1 MTNTTARTTPDGRFG
16 YEAEGNPS
24 SPALVFM
31 HGVGGAA
38 RGWRNQL
45 EAFGD
50 RYYAVA
56 WDMPGYGGSAS
67 LPVVSIKTLSDA
79 LHDFLLQIGAQNICL
94 VGHSIGGMIVQQYLV
109 DHPHGATSVVLAQ
122 TSPAFGRADGDF
134 QKQFIDSRIG
144 PLDRGETM
152 ASMAPNMVSDLLG
165 DNPDPAGVALA
176 LDCMS
181 SVKPDTYRASMLA
194 LLGFDL
200 RANLKNIAV
209 PALLLSGTKDKN
221 SPAPM
226 VKKTATFIP
235 GSTYTEMEGIG
246 HLPNLENPDVFNQA
260 IRDFLDKDHTV
271 SGSAA

>member
-1 MTNTTARTTPDGRFG
+1 MTNSAARTTKDGRFG
-16 YEAEGNPS
+16 FEAKGDPS
-24 SPALVFM
+24 MPALVFL

-38 RGWRNQL
+38 RGWRAQL
-45 EAFGD
+45 DAFGD
-50 RYYAVA
+50 RYFTVA
-56 WDMPGYGGSAS
+56 WDMPGYGGSAA

-79 LHDFLLQIGAQNICL
+79 LHDFLQQIGAQNICL

-134 QKQFIDSRIG
+134 QKQFIDARIG

-152 ASMAPNMVSDLLG
+152 ASMAPGMVRDLIG

-181 SVKPDTYRASMLA
+181 SVKPETYRASMMA

-209 PALLLSGTKDKN
+209 PTMLLSGTRDNN

-235 GSTYTEMEGIG
+235 GSVYTELEGIG
-246 HLPNLENPDVFNQA
+246 HLPNLENPAVFKAA
-260 IRDFLDKDHTV
+260 IDAFLQGLPAI
-271 SGSAA
+271 SGAAS